1 MIVLPILRS
10 SPCLV
15 VGIPVALA
23 MFLLSTST
31 PKALLGEND
40 VPGMLKI
47 FICVSFIV
55 DAKICFFNE
64 QNVRPNCSCNY
75 TIHLL
80 M

>member
-1 MIVLPILRS
+1 
-10 SPCLV
+10 
-15 VGIPVALA
+15 
-23 MFLLSTST
+23 LSTST

-64 QNVRPNCSCNY
+64 QNVRPNYSCNY